1 MAIPASHYDVDFLMK
16 TMIDNETLEKSL
28 SMHCI
33 RGCDD
38 VDAAISRVHKH
49 FNNGCA
55 HTAMIVSVTMGC
67 VVTEDM
73 VRERLHITGQFRE
86 HLAHML
92 RSDRGIPQ
100 RTPEWYVARES
111 MITASD
117 FAQALELG
125 KFGTRREL
133 FEKKC
138 GHVPPRAFDA
148 SCPPLRWGIMFEPVA
163 CKIYSALNANVEIH
177 EFGLLRHPDPRT
189 PFLGASPDGISE
201 NGIMI
206 EIKCPWRRRIDGTV
220 PLQYYLQIQGQ
231 LSVTGLRECDYFEVE
246 FDELRD
252 EASVEM
258 EFSDEQFLTSA
269 EFNQRSI
276 MRGVIIETVPV
287 GDVATYNY
295 SLPGRKLSELREFV
309 KANIA
314 NSSIVDQ
321 DHIIKQ
327 NVIWWRVRKHGTIKV
342 IADPE
347 LNQLMNRKLG
357 NVWWEILRLRG
368 DRNAYDQLVAKT
380 SSSSSNTNTTR
391 TTSTKKTMKMAM
403 AAAVATTEPLPA
415 YAFVD

>member
-1 MAIPASHYDVDFLMK
+1 
-16 TMIDNETLEKSL
+16 
-28 SMHCI
+28 
-33 RGCDD
+33 
-38 VDAAISRVHKH
+38 
-49 FNNGCA
+49 
-55 HTAMIVSVTMGC
+55 MIVSVTMGC

-73 VRERLHITGQFRE
+73 VRERLHITGQFKE
-86 HLAHML
+86 HLARML
-92 RSDRGIPQ
+92 RSDIGIPQ

-117 FAQALELG
+117 FAQALDLG
-125 KFGTRREL
+125 KFGSRKEL

-148 SCPPLRWGIMFEPVA
+148 TCPPLRWGVMFEPVA
-163 CKIYSALNANVEIH
+163 CNIYSALNAYVHIH

-246 FDELRD
+246 FEELRD
-252 EASVEM
+252 EASVIS
-258 EFSDEQFLTSA
+258 EFSDEHFLTST
-269 EFNQRSI
+269 EFSQRSI
-276 MRGVIIETVPV
+276 MRGVIIETIGEVT
-287 GDVATYNY
+287 TYVYNP
-295 SLPGRKLSELREFV
+295 PGGKLADLRVFISENTKDTE
-309 KANIA
+309 
-314 NSSIVDQ
+314 
-321 DHIIKQ
+321 HTQ
-327 NVIWWRVRKHGTIKV
+327 NVVWWRVRKHGTIKI

-347 LNQLMNRKLG
+347 LNQIMIRKLG

-368 DRNAYDQLVAKT
+368 DRQAYDSAVAKT
-380 SSSSSNTNTTR
+380 TPNTR
-391 TTSTKKTMKMAM
+391 LVSTSKKSINNAKIHIALE
-403 AAAVATTEPLPA
+403 EPVPS

>member
-1 MAIPASHYDVDFLMK
+1 MVTVSSFVDPDFVRKTTIEKDV
-16 TMIDNETLEKSL
+16 IDKSL

-49 FNNGCA
+49 FNYGHA
-55 HTAMIVSVTMGC
+55 QTAMIVSVTLGC

-73 VRERLHITGQFRE
+73 VRERLHITEQFKE

-92 RSDRGIPQ
+92 QSDLGIPQ
-100 RTPEWYVARES
+100 RTPEWYAARES

-117 FAQALELG
+117 FAQALDLG
-125 KFGTRREL
+125 KFGTRKDL

-163 CKIYSALNANVEIH
+163 CNIYSSLNANVKVH

-246 FDELRD
+246 FEELRD
-252 EASVEM
+252 DASVFS
-258 EFSDEQFLTSA
+258 EFSDENFLTSA
-269 EFNQRSI
+269 EFSQRSI
-276 MRGVIIETVPV
+276 MRGVLVETLVV
-287 GDVATYNY
+287 GEVATYVY
-295 SLPGRKLSELREFV
+295 SPPGGKLADLREFV
-309 KANIA
+309 KANKKDADNITQK
-314 NSSIVDQ
+314 V
-321 DHIIKQ
+321 
-327 NVIWWRVRKHGTIKV
+327 VWWRVRKHGTIKI

-347 LNQLMNRKLG
+347 LNQIMIRRLG
-357 NVWWEILRLRG
+357 NVWWEILRLRS
-368 DRNAYDQLVAKT
+368 DRQAYDNVMLAA
-380 SSSSSNTNTTR
+380 SSK
-391 TTSTKKTMKMAM
+391 TTSRKTINKIPQ
-403 AAAVATTEPLPA
+403 VSPTEPVA
-415 YAFVD
+415 QQYAFVD

>member
-1 MAIPASHYDVDFLMK
+1 MMMMHNTLDKDL
-16 TMIDNETLEKSL
+16 IDKSL

-49 FNNGCA
+49 FNQGHA
-55 HTAMIVSVTMGC
+55 HTAMVVSVTMGC

-73 VRERLHITGQFRE
+73 VRERLHITSQFRE
-86 HLAHML
+86 HLMHML
-92 RSDRGIPQ
+92 RTDLGIPQ
-100 RTPEWYVARES
+100 RTPEWYAARES

-117 FAQALELG
+117 FAQALDLG
-125 KFGTRREL
+125 KFGSRKDL

-163 CKIYSALNANVEIH
+163 CNIYSALNAHVKVY
-177 EFGLLRHPDPRT
+177 EFGLLRHPDPKT

-246 FDELRD
+246 FEELRD
-252 EASVEM
+252 STSVES
-258 EFSDEQFLTSA
+258 EFSDEKYLTPTELS
-269 EFNQRSI
+269 QRSQ
-276 MRGVIIETVPV
+276 MRGVIIENCAE
-287 GDVATYNY
+287 GGEGVATYVY
-295 SLPGRKLSELREFV
+295 SPPEGGRLYELREFV
-309 KANIA
+309 KANTDVVSIA
-314 NSSIVDQ
+314 ELRQ
-321 DHIIKQ
+321 K
-327 NVIWWRVRKHGTIKV
+327 VIWWRVRKHGTIKI

-347 LNQLMNRKLG
+347 LNQIMIRKLG
-357 NVWWEILRLRG
+357 NVWWEILQLRS
-368 DRNAYDQLVAKT
+368 DRQAYDNLMTKTTTTT
-380 SSSSSNTNTTR
+380 SSSTKTSRKTINNNNNNNNNVANDSV
-391 TTSTKKTMKMAM
+391 TST
-403 AAAVATTEPLPA
+403 
-415 YAFVD
+415 YAFLD